1 MDLCSPWQVRKPCR
15 SYFLLIHAWT
25 RGRQYK
31 KKRNKFPS
39 NRWRWPPL
47 SQTDSRRVMHVI
59 HVLMIGTFRS
69 VDPLMSHYGG
79 LVFIHHRRG
88 RILLLFSF
96 CAFKSRASH
105 IFFFFVGCLGLS
117 LVFPH
122 QLTGGWKKEENL
134 SVAVPPARRVFYL
147 NIFFSLSL
155 SLSALCVRG
164 SLFSVWQERKEEDRL
179 IVHRLLPRLS
189 CVEAFFSPF
198 LFLFFI
204 SQEAC

>member
-1 MDLCSPWQVRKPCR
+1 MTGVEKRTKGQSLKLMTGFKMTSAQNIVTRLLNGLVLTLTGKKTLPEL
-15 SYFLLIHAWT
+15 FLVNSCLNEGPAV
-25 RGRQYK
+25 Q

-105 IFFFFVGCLGLS
+105 IFFFL
-117 LVFPH
+117 LVA
-122 QLTGGWKKEENL
+122 
-134 SVAVPPARRVFYL
+134 SVSR
-147 NIFFSLSL
+147 S
-155 SLSALCVRG
+155 
-164 SLFSVWQERKEEDRL
+164 
-179 IVHRLLPRLS
+179 
-189 CVEAFFSPF
+189 FSPTN
-198 LFLFFI
+198 
-204 SQEAC
+204 